1 MFIEFYNEK
10 QAMDVLNY
18 ATEKDYD
25 FETGGA
31 AWEVSY
37 TEDIKTELNF
47 QLYESGNDDDPDIIH
62 FKRYPEKEQKK
73 IYDYVVKNALQAMGE
88 SDMSEYYNEIYT
100 AIWDSMR
107 EYFRKYPLD
116 KKQGEIL

>member
-10 QAMDVLNY
+10 QAMDILDY
-18 ATEKDYD
+18 ATRKDYT
-25 FETGGA
+25 FETGNA

-37 TEDIKTELNF
+37 TQDIKEELNY
-47 QLYESGNDDDPDIIH
+47 QLYEDNDNDPDVIH
-62 FKRYPEKEQKK
+62 FNRYPKKEQEK
-73 IYDYVVKNALQAMGE
+73 IYDYIVKNVLQAICE

-107 EYFRKYPLD
+107 NYFNEHPLD
-116 KKQGEIL
+116 KKQGETL

>member
-10 QAMDVLNY
+10 QAMDILNY

-25 FETGGA
+25 FETGDT

-37 TEDIKTELNF
+37 IQDIKEELDY
-47 QLYESGNDDDPDIIH
+47 QLYECNDDDPDVIH
-62 FKRYPEKEQKK
+62 FNRYSKKEQEK
-73 IYDYVVKNALQAMGE
+73 IYDYVVKNVLQAICE
-88 SDMSEYYNEIYT
+88 SNMSEYYNEIYT

-107 EYFRKYPLD
+107 NYFNEHPLD

>member
-1 MFIEFYNEK
+1 MFIEFYSDK
-10 QAMDVLNY
+10 QAMDILNY

-25 FETGGA
+25 FETGDT

-37 TEDIKTELNF
+37 TQDIKEELNF
-47 QLYESGNDDDPDIIH
+47 HLYEGNDDDPDVIH
-62 FKRYPEKEQKK
+62 FNRYSKEEQEK
-73 IYDYVVKNALQAMGE
+73 IYDYVVKNVLQVMGE

-107 EYFRKYPLD
+107 NYFNEHPLD
-116 KKQGEIL
+116 KK

>member
-25 FETGGA
+25 FETGDA
-31 AWEVSY
+31 AWKISY

-47 QLYESGNDDDPDIIH
+47 QLYEGGNDDDPDIIH
-62 FKRYPEKEQKK
+62 FNRYPKKEQEK
-73 IYDYVVKNALQAMGE
+73 IYDYIVKNALKAMCE

-107 EYFRKYPLD
+107 EYFNEHPLD
-116 KKQGEIL
+116 KK